1 MTAQFGSPEWKLTR
15 DEHMAKA
22 KACLEFG
29 GAGDCHDALANM
41 FDGFDAI
48 EDVSGAL
55 NAVLHHRTR

>member
-1 MTAQFGSPEWKLTR
+1 
-15 DEHMAKA
+15 MAKA